1 MDVNSFPF
9 PLTIEEEQYYLSL
22 YAKGSKEARKKLI
35 EHNLRLVA
43 FQAKK
48 FINTGIDND
57 DLINIGTIGLIKA
70 VDKYDIEKNVKL
82 ATFATV
88 CIENQ
93 IRMYLRRN
101 KKHNRTMS
109 FEEPIC
115 INIDGDKLLL
125 IDTLVSDDNI
135 VETEII
141 KKIRIHEVKNAL
153 NLLDDKQKKVIVLR
167 YLEYMTQKEIG
178 NILGISQSLVSRIE
192 KEALKKIKFLITYKN
207 VSNMH
212 TVKSKEYCK

>member
-1 MDVNSFPF
+1 MDNNGFPS

-22 YAKGSKEARKKLI
+22 NATGSSEARKKLI
-35 EHNLRLVA
+35 EHNLRFVVHI
-43 FQAKK
+43 AKK
-48 FINTGIDND
+48 FKNNNIYFE
-57 DLINIGTIGLIKA
+57 DLISIGTIGLIKA
-70 VDKYDIEKNVKL
+70 INNYKIEKNVKL
-82 ATFATV
+82 ATFAAV

-93 IRMYLRRN
+93 ILMYLRKN
-101 KKHNRTMS
+101 KKHNQTMS
-109 FEEPIC
+109 LEEPIC
-115 INIDGDKLLL
+115 INNDGDELSLM
-125 IDTLVSDDNI
+125 DMLVSSDDI
-135 VETEII
+135 IEEEVI
-141 KKIRIHEVKNAL
+141 KKESIHEVINAL
-153 NLLDDKQKKVIVLR
+153 SLLDDKQKKVIVLR

>member
-48 FINTGIDND
+48 IINTGIDYD

-82 ATFATV
+82 ATFAAV

-93 IRMYLRRN
+93 ILMYLRKN
-101 KKHNRTMS
+101 KKHNQTMS
-109 FEEPIC
+109 LEEPIC
-115 INIDGDKLLL
+115 INNDGDELSLM
-125 IDTLVSDDNI
+125 DMLVSSDDI
-135 VETEII
+135 IEEEVI
-141 KKIRIHEVKNAL
+141 KKESIHEVINAL
-153 NLLDDKQKKVIVLR
+153 SLLNERRNRIIQLR
-167 YLEYMTQKEIG
+167 YFKSMKHKDIAK
-178 NILGISQSLVSRIE
+178 IFGISQSYLSRLE
-192 KEALKKIKFLITYKN
+192 QKSLKRIKDIITYN
-207 VSNMH
+207 IGSNMH
-212 TVKSKEYCK
+212 KEKSKEYCK